1 MRIMIPTHTVPSVM
15 TSIIGM
21 CVEKKLT
28 IIVMKGLMYLN
39 WAARNG

>member
-1 MRIMIPTHTVPSVM
+1 MRIMIPIHTVPLVM

-28 IIVMKGLMYLN
+28 IIVMNGLMYLN
-39 WAARNG
+39 WAVRNG